1 MRLVGGRV
9 ALRAALF
16 TAAGVGEIAAAFWN
30 KSVKWAGDARQPS
43 FYNGYFYGTQVDAR
57 NPQIARSPWQS
68 RAALLRPGGTKP
80 DGPFAVWRIDL
91 CAVPPAQQARSA
103 PAPQRAQST
112 GQGRSPW
119 QSRAALLR
127 PGGTKP
133 DGPFAVWRIDLCAV
147 PPAQQA
153 RSAPAPQR
161 AQSTGQGRSP
171 WQSRAA
177 LLRPGGTKPD
187 GLLPSGVLSYV
198 RPPRIEQAQSAPA
211 APTGAAVRGA
221 GAQPLP
227 SCRRERGG
235 LGIGSCRRPWGRLHR
250 GLRWCSCKG
259 CSSPRPRF

>member
-57 NPQIARSPWQS
+57 NPQIA
-68 RAALLRPGGTKP
+68 
-80 DGPFAVWRIDL
+80 
-91 CAVPPAQQARSA
+91 
-103 PAPQRAQST
+103 
-112 GQGRSPW
+112 RSPW